1 MGMILLSACRREPL
15 GCEKARDLGHTS
27 LNQKHKEKTHMELE
41 LIFWKAAF
49 FIYACLHVFA
59 KLRRFYLHLR
69 KKRRSIKR
77 KGFRWF

>member
-1 MGMILLSACRREPL
+1 MILLSACRREPL
-15 GCEKARDLGHTS
+15 GYEKARDLRHTS
-27 LNQKHKEKTHMELE
+27 LKSTTQETTHMEFE

-49 FIYACLHVFA
+49 FIYAGLHIFA
-59 KLRRFYLHLR
+59 KLRRFYVQLR